1 MTPEPHGTMADSGIV
16 PSFPLYLKGGWFVGD
31 LVASQG
37 HLSTFR
43 DELNSA
49 GVEYV
54 ATGGN
59 YTRDNRLD

>member
-1 MTPEPHGTMADSGIV
+1 MTPEPHGAMADSGIV

-49 GVEYV
+49 GSS
-54 ATGGN
+54 T
-59 YTRDNRLD
+59 TRPEVTIPGIIA